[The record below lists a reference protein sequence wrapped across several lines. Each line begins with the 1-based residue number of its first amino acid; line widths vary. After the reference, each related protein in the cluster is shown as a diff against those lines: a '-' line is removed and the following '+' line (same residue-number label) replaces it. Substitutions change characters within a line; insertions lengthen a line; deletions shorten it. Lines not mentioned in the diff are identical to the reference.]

1 MSNATDLPTPE
12 FDTLEPLP
20 EMSMGPP
27 PGVVGAAPPA
37 YRAEAHGEYYRFLFA
52 GILMTLGCLM
62 PFGGTEQEAGYQ
74 QVLGAFYLVIG
85 MGVIWS
91 MWIAIYGGRFR
102 MKWIMLSMLPFLL
115 QLVAIIFVDRD
126 AGVMAFKAAG
136 KPMAESWAEMF
147 SLAFGRTAEG
157 TDKAMNF
164 CRAFGTG
171 RILLFFGSALNFW
184 FLLGAIF
191 GGAKQIKAQKAARM
205 AEKAEKR
212 GR

>member
-20 EMSMGPP
+20 EMSMAPP
-27 PGVVGAAPPA
+27 PGAMGMLPPF

-52 GILMTLGCLM
+52 GVLMTLGCLM
-62 PFGGTEQEAGYQ
+62 PFGGIEQEPGYY
-74 QVLGAFYLVIG
+74 QVLGALYLVIG
-85 MGVIWS
+85 LGVIWS
-91 MWIAIYGGRFR
+91 MWIAISGGRFK

-115 QLVAIIFVDRD
+115 QLLAIIFVDRD
-126 AGVMAFKAAG
+126 AGVQAFIAA
-136 KPMAESWAEMF
+136 KRPMADGWSDMF
-147 SLAFGRTAEG
+147 SQAFARTAES

-171 RILLFFGSALNFW
+171 RIMLFLGAALNFW

-212 GR
+212 AR